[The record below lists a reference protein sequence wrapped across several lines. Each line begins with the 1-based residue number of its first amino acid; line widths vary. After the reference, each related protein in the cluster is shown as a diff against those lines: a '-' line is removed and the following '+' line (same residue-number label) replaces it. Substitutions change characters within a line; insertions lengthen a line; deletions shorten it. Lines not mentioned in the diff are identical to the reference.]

1 MCIRDRNA
9 SIVAPPK
16 SAPIVNWPSA
26 PIFHTPARN
35 PIDSPSAI
43 IISGVAFTISS
54 DNPKID
60 KRGSTKIIKIA
71 KTGFFPINKNKIN
84 TNIIKD
90 IIKVNSV
97 PIISPLGLGKNNQT
111 FNINGDTAAGAI
123 AKSLKCRRLLLSLIH
138 I

>member
-1 MCIRDRNA
+1 M
-9 SIVAPPK
+9 
-16 SAPIVNWPSA
+16 NWPSA

-35 PIDSPSAI
+35 PIDNPSAI

-84 TNIIKD
+84 TNIREQ
-90 IIKVNSV
+90 
-97 PIISPLGLGKNNQT
+97 PI
-111 FNINGDTAAGAI
+111 AI
-123 AKSLKCRRLLLSLIH
+123 RGTV
-138 I
+138 